1 MKIRLTQGE
10 AKKEASEPKTQSR
23 QTQKRT
29 AQSTE
34 VEMRKKRA
42 KAKRPANAG
51 TQTAPKK
58 KHSSGRQQ
66 REPQHAAL

>member
-58 KHSSGRQQ
+58 KT
-66 REPQHAAL
+66 